1 MQKIIA
7 GSVAGEV
14 AHGDDVLEM
23 LDTPPVPA
31 AVLVPIILG
40 PEPGVLLTKRNA
52 HLNKHGGQVSFPGGR
67 IDATDADAE
76 AAALREAE
84 EEIALDPKR
93 VEVLGSMADYIT
105 GTGYR
110 ITPVLG
116 LLPPGLELRAS
127 PHEVEVGVRTA
138 DRRSARSGCADS
150 ASATCPGASGGNT
163 GCGRT
168 PTITSGARPR
178 RSWCTWRR
186 SCGLRGR
193 MLRLVELAL
202 FLAPFAA
209 FAIWR
214 FMAMERGPS
223 IQLVAVTACVVV
235 LLIGAMIWLSQEA
248 GVATRHHLCAGA
260 TGEWRVIP
268 GHAAPR

>member
-1 MQKIIA
+1 MTAAELRARLAEIIA

-14 AHGDDVLEM
+14 AHGDDVLEI

-40 PEPGVLLTKRNA
+40 PKPGVLLTKRNA

-76 AAALREAE
+76 AAALREAQ

-93 VEVLGSMADYIT
+93 VEVLGRMADYIT

-127 PHEVEVGVRTA
+127 PHEVDWVFELPIDVLLDPDAPKRQRHCVR
-138 DRRSARSGCADS
+138 G
-150 ASATCPGASGGNT
+150 
-163 GCGRT
+163 
-168 PTITSGARPR
+168 
-178 RSWCTWRR
+178 
-186 SCGLRGR
+186 
-193 MLRLVELAL
+193 
-202 FLAPFAA
+202 
-209 FAIWR
+209 IWR
-214 FMAMERGPS
+214 EYWVWPHPDHY
-223 IQLVAVTACVVV
+223 
-235 LLIGAMIWLSQEA
+235 IW
-248 GVATRHHLCAGA
+248 GA
-260 TGEWRVIP
+260 TAAILVHLAQKLRAAGP
-268 GHAAPR
+268 HAPAG